1 MTDSLLVSTQ
11 DAVATLTFNRPAL
24 MNAMDLDMTAR
35 LKKAAEAVCDDPAIR
50 AVVLRGAGNAFMAG
64 GDVSLFHAQLAD
76 LPHLIVNMAREFHY
90 VIMALRRME
99 KPVLASAHGS
109 VAGAGVSLLCAAD
122 LAVAAEGT
130 KFTLAYSNI
139 GTSPDG
145 GSTYFLPRLVGGRKA
160 MEMAL
165 LPDAFDAQV
174 ALSMGL
180 VNWVVPAEELA
191 ARTTNIAQRLAQ
203 GPTIAFGRTKALF
216 NQSFAATLES
226 QLEAEAQAFAHCSR
240 SADLREG
247 ITAFVEKRRPRFSGA

>member
-11 DAVATLTFNRPAL
+11 DAVATLTFNRPSV

-35 LKKAAEAVCDDPAIR
+35 LKKTTESLCDDTSIR

-64 GDVSLFHAQLAD
+64 GDVALFHTHLQD
-76 LPHLIVNMAREFHY
+76 LPQLIVAMAREFHY
-90 VIMALRRME
+90 VIMALRRMA

-109 VAGAGVSLLCAAD
+109 VAGAGVSLLAAAD
-122 LAVAAEGT
+122 LAIAAEGT

-145 GSTYFLPRLVGGRKA
+145 GSTYFLPRLLGSRKA

-165 LPDAFDAQV
+165 LPDAFDAQS
-174 ALSMGL
+174 ALSAGL
-180 VNWVVPAEELA
+180 INRVVPQDELEA
-191 ARTTNIAQRLAQ
+191 YTQKIAQRLAN
-203 GPTIAFGRTKALF
+203 GPTIAFARTKALF

-226 QLEAEAQAFAHCSR
+226 QLEAEAQAFAFCAR

-247 ITAFVEKRRPRFSGA
+247 IAAFVEKRKPRFSGA